1 MLARW
6 LRFVDLRHGCL
17 DIVSLP
23 VSERG
28 RNLQCRGAL
37 GGELVFAFA
46 CGASSA
52 QRAMHFSTFSFRAG
66 SAEAHEGS
74 KGPSGNCCAT
84 LVADERVEILCK
96 LACRQSNVH
105 APTPFRFF
113 CACRSRCC
121 FLFVCA
127 FFLSIHF
134 MCFRLSIVDFFKKVV
149 VAEPGCAPRRTGR
162 FSATKWLAFNH
173 YSHRSISVR
182 NRSSDT

>member
-74 KGPSGNCCAT
+74 KGLPAMHFKGNTAKQDLT
-84 LVADERVEILCK
+84 RAGVRGSQRLV
-96 LACRQSNVH
+96 
-105 APTPFRFF
+105 
-113 CACRSRCC
+113 
-121 FLFVCA
+121 
-127 FFLSIHF
+127 
-134 MCFRLSIVDFFKKVV
+134 
-149 VAEPGCAPRRTGR
+149 RR
-162 FSATKWLAFNH
+162 
-173 YSHRSISVR
+173 
-182 NRSSDT
+182 

>member
-1 MLARW
+1 MRLCGSRRLLMLARW

-105 APTPFRFF
+105 APTPFR
-113 CACRSRCC
+113 C
-121 FLFVCA
+121 FLCVSLA
-127 FFLSIHF
+127 LLFFI
-134 MCFRLSIVDFFKKVV
+134 RVRV
-149 VAEPGCAPRRTGR
+149 
-162 FSATKWLAFNH
+162 FSF
-173 YSHRSISVR
+173 YSFHVFSLVHRGLLQK
-182 NRSSDT
+182 SSGS